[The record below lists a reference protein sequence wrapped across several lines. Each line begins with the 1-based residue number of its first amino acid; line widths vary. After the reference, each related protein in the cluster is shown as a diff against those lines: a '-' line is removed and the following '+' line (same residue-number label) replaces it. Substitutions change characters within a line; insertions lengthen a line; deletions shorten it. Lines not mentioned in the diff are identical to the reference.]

1 MNWILPMTIRF
12 KDVLLL
18 FPGYLKTGIIQEMIK
33 KLHFSVLRLPNF
45 RLLLFTRMF
54 VGMAL
59 QAQAVIVGWQV
70 YSLTKDPFMLGLT
83 GLTEAV
89 PAIIGALFAGH
100 FIDIGQPRRIYTGCI
115 FALTLNIFSLL
126 FVAGG
131 FAGLDHH
138 RLLVFIFSSVFISG
152 LARSFSMPANF
163 SMLSRIVKREEI
175 PAATA
180 WLSSGMQTA
189 FIAGPALAGIVYG
202 GYGARG
208 AWMLPAFL
216 IAVALFCVSFLD
228 VNHERSKDKR
238 EAAWVSIR
246 AGWTFILKT
255 PVLLSLMA
263 LDMFAVLFGGAV
275 AMLPAYADQVLHVGS
290 EGLGALRAAP
300 ALGAVTTALVLAV
313 KPMKNI
319 TAVRM
324 FWAVAGFGACMVGFG
339 LSQLFWL
346 SMVFLIISGVFDSV
360 SMLIR
365 GTLMQLLTPDNMRGR
380 VSAINS
386 MFIISSN
393 EIGSFESGTA
403 ARLLGL
409 VSSVVVGGC
418 MTLLIVAGT
427 AFVSPKLRKTVVSA

>member
-1 MNWILPMTIRF
+1 
-12 KDVLLL
+12 
-18 FPGYLKTGIIQEMIK
+18 
-33 KLHFSVLRLPNF
+33 
-45 RLLLFTRMF
+45 
-54 VGMAL
+54 
-59 QAQAVIVGWQV
+59 
-70 YSLTKDPFMLGLT
+70 
-83 GLTEAV
+83 
-89 PAIIGALFAGH
+89 
-100 FIDIGQPRRIYTGCI
+100 
-115 FALTLNIFSLL
+115 LL

-131 FAGLDHH
+131 FAGLGNHN
-138 RLLVFIFSSVFISG
+138 LLIFIFSSVFISG

-163 SMLSRIVKREEI
+163 SMLSRIVTREEI

-189 FIAGPALAGIVYG
+189 FIAGPALAGLVYG

-216 IAVALFCVSFLD
+216 IGMAFFCVCFLS
-228 VNHERSKDKR
+228 VNHVRDATKR
-238 EAAWVSIR
+238 EAAWISIR
-246 AGWTFILKT
+246 AGWSFILRT

-275 AMLPAYADQVLHVGS
+275 AMLPAYADLVLHVGS

-300 ALGAVTTALVLAV
+300 ALGAVTTALILAV
-313 KPMKNI
+313 KPMKRI
-319 TAVRM
+319 TAMRM
-324 FWAVAGFGACMVGFG
+324 LWAVAGFGLCMLGFG
-339 LSQLFWL
+339 LSKVFWL
-346 SMVFLIISGVFDSV
+346 SMAFLVISGVFDSI

-365 GTLMQLLTPDNMRGR
+365 GTLMQLLTPDAMRGR

-409 VSSVVVGGC
+409 VPSVVFGGC

-427 AFVSPKLRKTVVSA
+427 AFVSPKLRKTVVSAQDG

>member
-1 MNWILPMTIRF
+1 M
-12 KDVLLL
+12 K
-18 FPGYLKTGIIQEMIK
+18 QK
-33 KLHFSVLRLPNF
+33 KLNFSILRLPNF

-70 YSLTKDPFMLGLT
+70 YSLTRDYFLLGLT
-83 GLTEAV
+83 GLTEAA
-89 PAIIGALFAGH
+89 PALLGALFAGH
-100 FIDIGQPRRIYTGCI
+100 FVDSGQPRNIYRGCV
-115 FALTLNIFSLL
+115 FVLTLNILSLL
-126 FVAGG
+126 YVAGG
-131 FAGLDHH
+131 YAGLGHH
-138 RLLVFIFSSVFISG
+138 NLLIFIFCSVFISG
-152 LARSFSMPANF
+152 LARSFAMPTNF
-163 SMLSRIVKREEI
+163 ALLSRIVTREEI
-175 PAATA
+175 PGATA

-189 FIAGPALAGIVYG
+189 FITGPALAGLVYG

-208 AWMLPAFL
+208 AWMLPALL
-216 IAVALFCVSFLD
+216 IIMALLCISFLRVFHD
-228 VNHERSKDKR
+228 RSGEKR
-238 EAAWVSIR
+238 EPAWTSIR
-246 AGWTFILKT
+246 AGWHFIIRT

-300 ALGAVTTALVLAV
+300 ALGAVTMALFMAV
-313 KPMKNI
+313 RPMKRVS
-319 TAVRM
+319 AMRM
-324 FWAVAGFGACMVGFG
+324 LWAVAGFGLCMVGFG
-339 LSQLFWL
+339 VSRIFWL
-346 SMVFLIISGVFDSV
+346 SMLFLIVSGAFDSI

-365 GTLMQLLTPDNMRGR
+365 GTLMQLLTPENMRGR
-380 VSAINS
+380 VSAISS

-409 VSSVVVGGC
+409 VPSVVFGGC

-427 AFVSPKLRKTVVSA
+427 ALISPKLRKTAVSAES

>member
-1 MNWILPMTIRF
+1 MMA
-12 KDVLLL
+12 
-18 FPGYLKTGIIQEMIK
+18 Q
-33 KLHFSVLRLPNF
+33 KLNFSVLRLRSF
-45 RLLLFTRMF
+45 RLLLLTRMF
-54 VGMAL
+54 FGMAL

-83 GLTEAV
+83 GLTEAL

-100 FIDIGQPRRIYTGCI
+100 FIDVGHPRRIYTACI

-126 FVAGG
+126 YTAGG
-131 FAGLDHH
+131 FAGLDNHN
-138 RLLVFIFSSVFISG
+138 LLVFIFCSLFISG
-152 LARSFSMPANF
+152 LARSFSMPANQ
-163 SMLSRIVKREEI
+163 SLLSRIVTRDEI

-189 FIAGPALAGIVYG
+189 FIAGPAFAGLIYG
-202 GYGARG
+202 GYGVRG

-216 IAVALFCVSFLD
+216 VASALFCVCFLD
-228 VNHERSKDKR
+228 VNHERSKEKR
-238 EAAWVSIR
+238 EAAWVSIK
-246 AGWTFILKT
+246 AGWTFILRT
-255 PVLLSLMA
+255 PVLLSLMT

-275 AMLPAYADQVLHVGS
+275 AMLPAYADHVLHVGS
-290 EGLGALRAAP
+290 EGLGVLRAAP
-300 ALGAVTTALVLAV
+300 ALGAVTTALILAV
-313 KPMKNI
+313 KPMKHI
-319 TAVRM
+319 TAMRM
-324 FWAVAGFGACMVGFG
+324 FWAVAGFGLCMVGFG
-339 LSQLFWL
+339 LSHLFWL
-346 SMVFLIISGVFDSV
+346 SMVFLIISGVFDSI

-365 GTLMQLLTPDNMRGR
+365 GTLMQLLTPDTMRGR

-409 VSSVVVGGC
+409 VPSVVFGGC

-427 AFVSPKLRKTVVSA
+427 AFSSPKLRKTVVSAQDKQS